1 MEWNNLRPYHSNQ
14 STFTQQPHGPAQP
27 WYYDEE
33 EDEGVPEFRRSSTT
47 LQADRYA
54 GRSGLAPPPVIPSL
68 KVESA
73 SSGGGSAA
81 LQSLSSL
88 SMPQLEESTEFQS
101 FFSPPG
107 GRFADSTYLSE
118 NQPPQLQQQ
127 EQQGEQLPSQ
137 FSGQFTPFPSAMA
150 TYYPPLTP
158 APTPMLSAARPSMDY
173 YSEGIATLPSTHCP
187 VPTLPST
194 FGSLQRQQQLSQ
206 TILEDRCENFDNSN
220 VCDTPL
226 PTAPTDTT
234 ISLQIPPALSMGTY
248 AEHPSLSTSTPPDY
262 PTTPAF
268 AARDKRGR
276 ELGAPFTEMATTVE
290 PKFSPDKRKLC
301 CVEGSGCEKKAHLKR
316 LCRKHGGGAKCC
328 ITGCTK
334 WAQRQGMCMT
344 HSKMVGTQASGIGP
358 IGDSFLTE
366 RNPSPPPSAPDSS
379 SPSLQFFSDNVPV

>member
-14 STFTQQPHGPAQP
+14 STFTQQPHGSAQP

-33 EDEGVPEFRRSSTT
+33 EDQGVPEFRRSSTT

-220 VCDTPL
+220 
-226 PTAPTDTT
+226 
-234 ISLQIPPALSMGTY
+234 
-248 AEHPSLSTSTPPDY
+248 
-262 PTTPAF
+262 
-268 AARDKRGR
+268 
-276 ELGAPFTEMATTVE
+276 
-290 PKFSPDKRKLC
+290 
-301 CVEGSGCEKKAHLKR
+301 
-316 LCRKHGGGAKCC
+316 
-328 ITGCTK
+328 
-334 WAQRQGMCMT
+334 
-344 HSKMVGTQASGIGP
+344 ASGIGP